1 MDRPQV
7 CPIETN
13 KQITRD
19 ERVKQSIAD
28 VLNDWIESLGGDI
41 VSLLNHL
48 DVTKNE
54 AVVESALRSIFPK
67 RTLDLEK
74 FKTANIT
81 PSFALYWRVYCEYV
95 RATKVNTVVT

>member
-1 MDRPQV
+1 MLANAVPGR
-7 CPIETN
+7 IKTN
-13 KQITRD
+13 CVLRD

-28 VLNDWIESLGGDI
+28 VLNDWIESLGGD
-41 VSLLNHL
+41 VVMLLNHL

-67 RTLDLEK
+67 RTLDLDK
-74 FKTANIT
+74 FKAANIT

-95 RATKVNTVVT
+95 RATKVSTALL